1 MSVIDAVR
9 RWSTTRRMRRWMAS
23 QAGELAKWEAAGR
36 PVPPPAFAKHR
47 VIREYAVRS
56 GARALVETG
65 TFYGQT
71 TFALRSDFDRIDT
84 IELSEDLFRKARKR
98 LAGWRHIRAWHGDS
112 ATVLP
117 EVLAT
122 FDEPAVFWLDAHY
135 SEGVTARGESDTPIV
150 RELELIL
157 AHPVAGHVLLI
168 DDARCFVGEGG
179 YPTLDEVRALVARKR
194 PGLAL
199 EVEDDIIRVRLKRES

>member
-1 MSVIDAVR
+1 
-9 RWSTTRRMRRWMAS
+9 MAS
-23 QAGELAKWEAAGR
+23 QEAELAKWEAAGR

-47 VIREYAVRS
+47 VIREHAKRS

-71 TFALRSDFDRIDT
+71 AFALRDDFDRIDT
-84 IELSEDLFRKARKR
+84 IELSEQLFRKARRR
-98 LAGWRHIRAWHGDS
+98 LAGWRHIRTWQGDS
-112 ATVLP
+112 AAVLP
-117 EVLAT
+117 EVIAT
-122 FDEPAVFWLDAHY
+122 LDEPAVFWLDAHY
-135 SEGVTARGESDTPIV
+135 SDGVTARGDSDTPIM

-157 AHPVAGHVLLI
+157 DHPVAGHVILI

-179 YPTLDEVRALVARKR
+179 YPTLDEARALVTAKR

-199 EVEDDIIRVRLKRES
+199 RVEDDIIRVRMDGVG

>member
-1 MSVIDAVR
+1 
-9 RWSTTRRMRRWMAS
+9 MRRWMTS
-23 QAGELAKWEAAGR
+23 QEAELAKWGAAGR

-47 VIREYAVRS
+47 VIRDHAKRS

-65 TFYGQT
+65 SFYGQT
-71 TFALRSDFDRIDT
+71 TFALRNDFDRIDT
-84 IELSEDLFRKARKR
+84 IELSEELSRKARRR

-122 FDEPAVFWLDAHY
+122 LDGPAVFWLDAHY
-135 SEGVTARGESDTPIV
+135 SEWVTARGESDTPIM

-157 AHPVAGHVLLI
+157 AHPVPGHVLLI
-168 DDARCFVGEGG
+168 DDARCFVGTAD
-179 YPTLDEVRALVARKR
+179 YPTLEAVRALVARMQ
-194 PGLAL
+194 PELAL
-199 EVEDDIIRVRLKRES
+199 DVEDDIICVRTAHGH